1 MNTSVEMLLAISLT
15 MGIYLAAEKLYVRLK
30 RSALVHPVVIS
41 IFSLM
46 GILALFDW
54 DYARYQQ
61 DTYLI
66 SFLLGP
72 ATVALAIPLYEQMSL
87 IKQMALPLMV
97 ACLVGAVVAAGSA
110 ALLSAVWTGDEI
122 ISLSMISK
130 SVTTPIGMDISRV
143 VGGSPSLAAGI
154 IMFAGMLGS
163 LFVPYATKRLG
174 VKNDAIHGFA
184 VGVTAHGFG
193 TAQAFERSVQAGAFA
208 GLAMSL
214 TGIISAFLLPV
225 MPLADWVVQLTR

>member
-1 MNTSVEMLLAISLT
+1 MNTSIEALLAISLT
-15 MGIYLAAEKLYVRLK
+15 MGIYLAAEKIYVRLK
-30 RSALVHPVVIS
+30 RNALVHPVVIS

-46 GILALFDW
+46 GILALFGW
-54 DYARYQQ
+54 DYASYQQ
-61 DTYLI
+61 DTYVI

-72 ATVALAIPLYEQMSL
+72 ATVALAIPLYEQMAL
-87 IKQMALPLMV
+87 IKQMALPLMIT
-97 ACLVGAVVAAGSA
+97 CLVGAIVAAASA
-110 ALLSAVWTGDEI
+110 MLLSAVWTGDEI

-130 SVTTPIGMDISRV
+130 SVTTPIGMDITRV

-163 LFVPYATKRLG
+163 LFVPYITRFLG
-174 VKNDAIHGFA
+174 VKSDAIHGFV

-214 TGIISAFLLPV
+214 TGIASAFILPV
-225 MPLADWVVQLTR
+225 TPLADWVIQLTQ